1 MEVGLL
7 VGSIKLLAILSNF
20 WTNPTLFLVLLGF
33 FKGSGSQM
41 PQVREK
47 VFNYSYHENKRTMQ
61 HFSELNLFNIKGL
74 SFITSDF
81 DVKIGFSLR
90 DGESLKPIFLTIAK
104 SWQPGINALNY
115 F

>member
-1 MEVGLL
+1 MIGQEVEVGLL

-20 WTNPTLFLVLLGF
+20 WSNPTLFLALLGF

-41 PQVREK
+41 PQVPEK

-61 HFSELNLFNIKGL
+61 DFSELNLFNIKGL

-81 DVKIGFSLR
+81 LM
-90 DGESLKPIFLTIAK
+90 LK
-104 SWQPGINALNY
+104 
-115 F
+115 